1 MEVSEASVGGRQGG
15 LVGRAERSEDPTRKW
30 QVIALCVAAAVIVA
44 GKEYY
49 RTATP
54 ADLRWVLAPAAHA
67 VTALGFG
74 HFAFDAQ
81 LGYVDP
87 QQSFAI
93 APACAGIHFALAAF
107 LALTI
112 GGLAGMR
119 DARSTAK
126 RLAAALAIAY
136 VATIVVNTVRI
147 AIALAMRRP
156 DLHQMEGTLVY
167 LGGLLAIYALA
178 RRQHALA
185 H

>member
-1 MEVSEASVGGRQGG
+1 VK
-15 LVGRAERSEDPTRKW
+15 KW
-30 QVIALCVAAAVIVA
+30 QIIALVAAAAIVFA

-49 RTATP
+49 RTASP
-54 ADLRWVLAPAAHA
+54 GDLRWILAPTAHA

-74 HFAFDAQ
+74 RFAFDAQ

-87 QQSFAI
+87 AQSFAI
-93 APACAGIHFALAAF
+93 APACAGLHFALSAF
-107 LALTI
+107 LALVV

-119 DARSTAK
+119 DARSTAA
-126 RLAAALAIAY
+126 RLAFAVAAAY

-167 LGGLLAIYALA
+167 LGGLVVLYALA
-178 RRQHALA
+178 RRRYALA
-185 H
+185 RT

>member
-1 MEVSEASVGGRQGG
+1 MK
-15 LVGRAERSEDPTRKW
+15 KW
-30 QVIALCVAAAVIVA
+30 QVIALLAAAAIIVA

-49 RTATP
+49 RTASP
-54 ADLRWVLAPAAHA
+54 ADLRWILAPTAHA

-87 QQSFAI
+87 QLNFAI
-93 APACAGIHFALAAF
+93 APACAGLHFALAAF

-119 DARSTAK
+119 DARTAGK
-126 RLAAALAIAY
+126 RLALALAAAY
-136 VATIVVNTVRI
+136 AATIVVNTVRI
-147 AIALAMRRP
+147 ALALAMRRP

-178 RRQHALA
+178 RRQYALA